1 MNLGRKPFTVGN
13 TTRFSVDYSQWL
25 GDGVTLVSG
34 TAAKQVGGPS
44 DITVSLVSVAP
55 SGKLYFTLAG
65 GSLNENFVIAVA
77 ITDSRGEV
85 KNDTCPFQVV
95 SP

>member
-25 GDGVTLVSG
+25 DEGVTLASG
-34 TAAKQVGGPS
+34 TAVKAAGGPS
-44 DITVSLVSVAP
+44 DITVSAVTAAP

-65 GSLNENFVIAVA
+65 GSLNENFTIAVS
-77 ITDSRGEV
+77 ITDSRSEV
-85 KNDTCPFQVV
+85 KNDTCNFNCVAP
-95 SP
+95 